1 MKKFVVFMF
10 LAVGMLM
17 TSLPSVAQNDV
28 KLTMEFKNEPL
39 SNVLLRLEQSSFY
52 KFLFSYSDVEK
63 EIVNGSVKDAKF
75 MDIVGYVLKGKSLKY
90 TVDGKFITITR
101 TTGAQKSHDRD
112 IRTVG
117 GYVYFADTKEPVMG
131 AQLRL

>member
-17 TSLPSVAQNDV
+17 TSLPAVAQNDV

-63 EIVNGSVKDAKF
+63 ETVNGSVKDAKF
-75 MDIVGYVLKGKSLKY
+75 MDIVDYVLKGKSLKY

-101 TTGAQKSHDRD
+101 TTGAQKSHDRE

-117 GYVYFADTKEPVMG
+117 GMCISPTQRSLLWVPS
-131 AQLRL
+131 